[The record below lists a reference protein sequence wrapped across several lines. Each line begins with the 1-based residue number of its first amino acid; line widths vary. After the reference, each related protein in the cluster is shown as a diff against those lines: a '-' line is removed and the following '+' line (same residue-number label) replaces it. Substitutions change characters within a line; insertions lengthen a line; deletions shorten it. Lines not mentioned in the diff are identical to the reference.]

1 MNRSQR
7 RQTARSELPG
17 EADCEGRHM
26 VLRRRWVEKDR
37 KHMVLRRS
45 QKSGM
50 ADASNCSMCGA
61 GRHREGMLE
70 GSACGSWEYP
80 VSPIRATHNAEALVP
95 RAKQMTGDLLFTAVA
110 APAARPALHLPV
122 HGVWN

>member
-7 RQTARSELPG
+7 RQTARGELPG

-45 QKSGM
+45 QESGR

-61 GRHREGMLE
+61 GRPREGMLE

-80 VSPIRATHNAEALVP
+80 VYLIGEDPQCRSAGAIV
-95 RAKQMTGDLLFTAVA
+95 
-110 APAARPALHLPV
+110 AARPAVHLPV